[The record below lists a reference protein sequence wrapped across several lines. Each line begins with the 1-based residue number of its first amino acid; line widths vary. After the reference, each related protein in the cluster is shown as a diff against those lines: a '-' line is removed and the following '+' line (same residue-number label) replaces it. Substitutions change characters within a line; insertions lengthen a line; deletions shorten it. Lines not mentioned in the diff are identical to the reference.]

1 MPEQTTYKVSALFC
15 FYERKVIKKMKENGN
30 KARYWNGV
38 LYPENMIDDWEDEIG
53 YILQLPYAYCKHD
66 KDKNKDGTPRKSHV
80 HVILAFPN
88 TTTYNHALSVLN
100 ELSKPG
106 QTAINKVERTKNIR
120 FSYDYLI
127 HDTEDCKKKNKYLYD
142 VSERITGNNFDIGAY
157 EQLSIADRLEIKQVL
172 RFAIKEEGFT
182 NYADFL
188 DYVDDN
194 YEADSHYIEIATEY
208 YNFFEKLTRA
218 NFQKWQVLQEY
229 GKENVRYENNT
240 KKSALATR
248 QQHENNTQICCPECG
263 SVNVKKSGKTAS
275 LSQRWQ
281 CNDCKKTFVF

>member
-1 MPEQTTYKVSALFC
+1 
-15 FYERKVIKKMKENGN
+15 MKENGN